1 MPTRGRHM
9 IDARSTHHRHTGRPL
24 RCAAQPCLP
33 ARRERVCA
41 ARTRC
46 APPRAAAAQY
56 RRPTADA
63 RAIDLS
69 PVETAADP
77 VYRVRLLTRGSCNA
91 LGQTIVRSG

>member
-1 MPTRGRHM
+1 M
-9 IDARSTHHRHTGRPL
+9 
-24 RCAAQPCLP
+24 
-33 ARRERVCA
+33 
-41 ARTRC
+41 
-46 APPRAAAAQY
+46 RAAAAQY

-63 RAIDLS
+63 RAIDPS